1 LRDRSGAEGGSVT
14 RLRIAAFARVMPEHL
29 TGGMPIITEH
39 ILQGL
44 AGIGHDVVLFT
55 TDRPGQTN
63 DSEVIDSRG
72 MQVHYLRT
80 GAPGRYSNRWFRS
93 LDSAVRAAHV
103 ERPFDVL
110 VSVSAAARGLL
121 TRWRGAGIRAPSVV
135 LTFGTHLDEVR
146 AGLHSIRGH
155 LSLAGVAEGLA
166 RAGHT
171 VYRAVRDVPFM
182 RSPDAFIVPCP
193 GDRLKISRMF
203 GYPADRIGVIPY
215 GVGEA
220 LLEQLVRTVDPRS
233 NLVTVVARL
242 ARDKGI
248 QTALGAM
255 REVSRALPGARLRV
269 VGDGSY
275 RPGLEKL
282 AAGYGLRDR
291 VEFTGMIPF
300 ERIAEAYAGA
310 AVVLNPRLR
319 PTAYDHAMVVGMA
332 TGLPVISSDLGDTGF
347 IAKPGVEA
355 VYVPAGDERALAE
368 AIRSC
373 LTDRDHARQVGTAG
387 LAAVRQRLTM
397 ERTVSRYSAFLT
409 DLAERRTPLPV

>member
-1 LRDRSGAEGGSVT
+1 MTDG

-29 TGGMPIITEH
+29 TGGMPIITEQ

-44 AGIGHDVVLFT
+44 AGLGHRVVLFT
-55 TDRPGQTN
+55 TERVGQA
-63 DSEVIDSRG
+63 SETTIAESRG

-80 GAPGRYSNRWFRS
+80 GAPGRYSRRWFRR
-93 LDSAVRAAHV
+93 LDGAFRALHADH
-103 ERPFDVL
+103 PFDVL
-110 VSVSAAARGLL
+110 ISVSAAARGLL
-121 TRWRGAGIRAPSVV
+121 SRWRAAGVRAPSVV

-146 AGLHSIRGH
+146 AGLHSMRGH
-155 LSLAGVAEGLA
+155 LSVAGVAEGLA

-193 GDRLKISRMF
+193 GDRVKISRMF

-220 LLEQLVRTVDPRS
+220 LVEELEGRVDAHS
-233 NLVTVVARL
+233 NLVTVIARL
-242 ARDKGI
+242 ERDKGI

-255 REVSRALPGARLRV
+255 REVIRTVPGARLRV

-275 RPGLEKL
+275 RRGLEKL
-282 AAGYGLRDR
+282 AASYGLGDR

-300 ERIAEAYAGA
+300 ERIADAYAGA

-332 TGLPVISSDLGDTGF
+332 TGVPVISSDLGDTGF
-347 IAKPGVEA
+347 IAKPDEEA
-355 VYVPAGDERALAE
+355 LFVPGGDERALAA
-368 AIRSC
+368 AIKTC
-373 LTDRDHARQVGTAG
+373 LTDRKRARQVGAAG
-387 LAAVRQRLTM
+387 LAAVRGRLTM
-397 ERTVSRYSAFLT
+397 ERTVDRYSEFLT
-409 DLAERRTPLPV
+409 DLAERRRALPG

>member
-1 LRDRSGAEGGSVT
+1 MTGETDA

-39 ILQGL
+39 ILTGL
-44 AGIGHDVVLFT
+44 AGLGHEVVLFT
-55 TDRPGQTN
+55 TDRPGQTK
-63 DSEVIDSRG
+63 DTETAQSHGICT
-72 MQVHYLRT
+72 HYLRT
-80 GAPGRYSNRWFRS
+80 GAPGRYSRTWFRR
-93 LDSAVRAAHV
+93 LDAAFRTAYQQ
-103 ERPFDVL
+103 RPFDVL

-121 TRWRGAGIRAPSVV
+121 TRWRRGGITAPSAV

-182 RSPDAFIVPCP
+182 RSPDAFVVPCP
-193 GDRLKISRMF
+193 GDRVKISRMF
-203 GYPADRIGVIPY
+203 AYPSDRIGVIPY
-215 GVGEA
+215 GVAEG
-220 LLEQLVRTVDPRS
+220 LVDQLVQAVNPDS

-242 ARDKGI
+242 ERDKGI

-255 REVSRALPGARLRV
+255 REVIRTIPSARLRV

-275 RPGLEKL
+275 RSGLEKL
-282 AAGYGLRDR
+282 AASYGLLDR

-300 ERIAEAYAGA
+300 EQIAEAYAGA

-332 TGLPVISSDLGDTGF
+332 TGIPVISSDLGDTSF

-355 VYVPAGDERALAE
+355 LFVPAGDERALAG
-368 AIRSC
+368 AISNC
-373 LTDRDHARQVGTAG
+373 LTDRDRARAIGRAG
-387 LAAVRQRLTM
+387 LGAVRDRLTM
-397 ERTVSRYSAFLT
+397 ERTVSRYSTFLT
-409 DLAERRTPLPV
+409 DLARGRHLSTE